1 VGPTPVQSVLVL
13 THVTIIDGTGSP
25 AQPDMA
31 VVITGKRISE
41 IAPSKKIR
49 MPKGA
54 EIVPENGKFLIPG
67 LWDMHVHPHGKEY
80 LPLFIANGV
89 TGIRIMWGNAENHDW
104 RKEVDA
110 GTLIAPHML
119 IASPIIDGPRPFW
132 LSVSVHN
139 EPEARDAVV
148 KSKQAGADFVKVYT
162 FLPRE
167 EYFAIADES
176 KKQGLPFVGHVPMSI
191 SAEEASIAGQK
202 SIEHLTGIL
211 AACSTRSEE
220 LNQASKDDLVE
231 YLDGGKHQFEGPR
244 AHALRDEMLATYS
257 PEKAAALFAL
267 FKKNGTWQTPTLTL
281 WHMFSSL
288 DDAAF
293 TSDSRLKFVP
303 VRERESWEPVA
314 FAKQSD
320 SQNTTLSQKDFGMNL
335 RVVGAMQRAGVGI
348 LAGTDTGNPYCI
360 SGFSLHDELRLMVE
374 AGLTP
379 MEALQTA
386 TLNPARFMGREN
398 DFGTVSQGKMA
409 DLVVLDADPLQ
420 DVRNTTRIA
429 AVVFDGTF
437 IPRSDLDAM
446 LSHAEALANR
456 KPIGTVLFK
465 TIQDKNVGAAIDE
478 YHELQRDQPT
488 AYDFSEDELI
498 GLGYQLLQL
507 KKVTDAIEVFKL
519 SVETYPNSY
528 NTYDSLAEAY
538 MDHGD
543 KDLAIRNYQKS
554 LELNPANHNG
564 AAMLKKLTTE

>member
-1 VGPTPVQSVLVL
+1 MKQANSDDL
-13 THVTIIDGTGSP
+13 
-25 AQPDMA
+25 A
-31 VVITGKRISE
+31 
-41 IAPSKKIR
+41 
-49 MPKGA
+49 
-54 EIVPENGKFLIPG
+54 
-67 LWDMHVHPHGKEY
+67 EY
-80 LPLFIANGV
+80 L
-89 TGIRIMWGNAENHDW
+89 
-104 RKEVDA
+104 
-110 GTLIAPHML
+110 
-119 IASPIIDGPRPFW
+119 
-132 LSVSVHN
+132 
-139 EPEARDAVV
+139 
-148 KSKQAGADFVKVYT
+148 
-162 FLPRE
+162 
-167 EYFAIADES
+167 
-176 KKQGLPFVGHVPMSI
+176 
-191 SAEEASIAGQK
+191 
-202 SIEHLTGIL
+202 
-211 AACSTRSEE
+211 
-220 LNQASKDDLVE
+220 
-231 YLDGGKHQFEGPR
+231 GGGEHQFEGPR
-244 AHALRDEMLATYS
+244 AHALREEMLATYS

-288 DDAAF
+288 NDAAF
-293 TSDSRLKFVP
+293 TSDARLKFVP

-320 SQNTTLSQKDFGMNL
+320 AQNTTLSRKDFGMNL

-348 LAGTDTGNPYCI
+348 LAGTDTGNPFCI

-379 MEALQTA
+379 MEALQAA
-386 TLNPARFMGREN
+386 TLNPARFMGQEN
-398 DFGTVSQGKMA
+398 DFGTVTEGKVA

-429 AVVFDGTF
+429 AVIFDGTF

-465 TIQDKNVGAAIDE
+465 TIQDKNVGAAIDQ

-498 GLGYQLLQL
+498 GLGYQLLHL

-543 KDLAIRNYQKS
+543 KNLAIRNYQKS